1 MNTTDKPLFGLTT
14 LICIVIAGM
23 IGAGVFTTSGFSL
36 SSLHSA
42 PLVLLAW
49 GIGGLIA
56 MCGAHSYGELARRMP
71 QSGGE
76 YLYLTQQL
84 HPFLGF
90 LSGWVSLTAGFSAAI
105 AFAARTCEQYAL
117 PDSIRPDWLEPR
129 TLATVF
135 VLICGAGHSWLIRPA
150 ALLQNTVVI
159 LKLLAIVGF
168 ILIGLFWI
176 QSNGIIWSS
185 EFAGETESVATATTD
200 VHATPTDLA
209 PPTATIYT
217 FASSLMWISLSYA
230 GFNQAIYIASE
241 VQNPVRNVPRALM
254 LGTIA
259 TTVVYLLLNF
269 VFLATTPG
277 QLLQGQVDV
286 AAIAA
291 AQIGGWPLEVFMR
304 AIIAVATFSS
314 VASMIM
320 TGPRVYSRM
329 ASDGVFPRFFAE
341 TEGGLQRSVLLQT
354 TLAVVL
360 VHQTT
365 IYGLL
370 QYLGTILSMSSALAV
385 FTLLIGKNNSQPS
398 KNPDADSEQMRPTP
412 PWTYQATAI
421 TYVGATILIV
431 VLMIMHDVWQ
441 LAGTAITLAA
451 GTVLWTL
458 IPHKMR
464 SQPTSG

>member
-1 MNTTDKPLFGLTT
+1 MDCLTLMTTDKPLFGLTT
-14 LICIVIAGM
+14 LVCIVIAGM

-36 SSLHSA
+36 ASLQSA

-49 GIGGLIA
+49 GIGGVIA
-56 MCGAHSYGELARRMP
+56 TCGAYSYGELARRMP

-76 YLYLTQQL
+76 YLYLTQRL

-105 AFAARTCEQYAL
+105 ALAARTCEQYAM
-117 PDSIRPDWLEPR
+117 PDSIRPEWLEPR
-129 TLATVF
+129 ILATLF

-150 ALLQNTVVI
+150 AVLQNMVVI

-168 ILIGLFWI
+168 ILTGLFWI
-176 QSNGIIWSS
+176 QANGIVWAS
-185 EFAGETESVATATTD
+185 EMVDEAGLAAAATGNSQ
-200 VHATPTDLA
+200 A
-209 PPTATIYT
+209 PSAATIYT

-241 VQNPVRNVPRALM
+241 VRDPVRNVPRALM

-259 TTVVYLLLNF
+259 TTMVYLLLNF

-291 AQIGGWPLEVFMR
+291 AEIGGRPLEIFMR

-329 ASDGVFPRFFAE
+329 ANDGVFPRFFAQ
-341 TEGGLQRSVLLQT
+341 TGGGLQRSVLLQT
-354 TLAVVL
+354 VLAVVL

-370 QYLGTILSMSSALAV
+370 QYLGTTLSMSSALTV
-385 FTLLIGKNNSQPS
+385 CTLLIPKKHQRSNKNLDTH
-398 KNPDADSEQMRPTP
+398 PDLFPPTP

-431 VLMIMHDVWQ
+431 VLMTIHDAWQ
-441 LAGTAITLAA
+441 LAGTAITLVA
-451 GTVLWTL
+451 GTVLWML
-458 IPHKMR
+458 VPRKAR
-464 SQPTSG
+464 SGQISD